1 MSSNDAACS
10 DQSVAPVRLGLIG
23 LGFAGTVLHL
33 PSLSRNRRAHIVAVS
48 DLSESKLAQFS
59 STFPDLKVRK
69 ELNYR
74 GIIDDP
80 SIEAV
85 LIASPTPS
93 HAAIA
98 LDALRANK
106 HVFCE
111 KPISNTI
118 ADAQK
123 MIDEADRHPGLIFM
137 IGQVLRFWPE
147 YVQIKKQIE
156 YGKIGKPIIAR
167 TYRANPMPASQFYE
181 KDELSGGVIVDLG
194 LHDLDF
200 LSWALGP
207 VQSVFAQGGN
217 LSGRGDVI
225 DYAQIHLNF
234 ASGAIAYL
242 EANWAL
248 PENFP
253 FSTAIEITGTGGM
266 IAADNS
272 DSRASFQLTLNGQK
286 RVTAAIAE
294 LNGYHYEQDA
304 FLQAVQNNRQTPVSA
319 AAALYSLR
327 LAIAAKE
334 SVKTGKLIVMDGE
347 TKSSGA
353 STSFNGVAK

>member
-1 MSSNDAACS
+1 MSSSNKNS
-10 DQSVAPVRLGLIG
+10 DQPAPVRLGLIG

-33 PSLSRNRRAHIVAVS
+33 PSLSRNSRARIVAVS
-48 DLSESKLAQFS
+48 DLSESKLSQFS
-59 STFPDLKVRK
+59 ADFPDLHVRK
-69 ELNYR
+69 ELDYR
-74 GIIDDP
+74 SIIHDP
-80 SIEAV
+80 TIDAV

-98 LDALRANK
+98 VDALKANK

-123 MIDEADRHPGLIFM
+123 MIDEAERHPDLILM

-156 YGKIGKPIIAR
+156 YGKIGRPIIAR

-194 LHDLDF
+194 LHDIDF

-207 VQSVFAQGGN
+207 VKSVFAQGGN

-225 DYAQIHLNF
+225 DYAQIHFNF
-234 ASGAIAYL
+234 VSGAIAYL

-266 IAADNS
+266 IAADNC
-272 DSRASFQLTLNGQK
+272 DSRASYQLTLKGQK
-286 RVTAAIAE
+286 RFTAAIAQ
-294 LNGYHYEQDA
+294 LNGYHYEQEA
-304 FLQAVQNNRQTPVSA
+304 FLKAVQNKRETPMNA

-327 LAIAAKE
+327 LAMAAKE
-334 SVKTGKLIVMDGE
+334 SIKTGKLIVMDE
-347 TKSSGA
+347 ATKTA
-353 STSFNGVAK
+353 SASASLNEVAK